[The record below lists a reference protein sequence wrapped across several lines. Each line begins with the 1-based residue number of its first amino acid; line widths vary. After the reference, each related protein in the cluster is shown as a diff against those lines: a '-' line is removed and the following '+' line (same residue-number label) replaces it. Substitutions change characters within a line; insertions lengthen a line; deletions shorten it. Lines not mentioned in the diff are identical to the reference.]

1 MISTEIGKKGLLQSG
16 ISAAVPFL
24 LQLFVLSMLLIN
36 IMNLINEKRLLII
49 NKCIGIPISRSRS
62 SERKK
67 TMKKYTDGVFLLN
80 KKEIVPKLQR
90 EYLLNGSFSEEEIG
104 KARENTIAYSVLKAH
119 NTSESME
126 RLQIKFDALVGQD
139 MTYMGVLQT
148 AIASGVTQ
156 FPIPFV
162 MSSCHNALCYNNGT
176 SNEDDHLFAM
186 GAAKKYGGIFLPPH
200 QAVMHQYMREMYA
213 GCGKMILGAD
223 SHTRYGALG
232 TLATGEGGGELA
244 KQLLGKTYDISY
256 PETVLVY
263 VTGTP
268 IKGVGPQDVALALIG
283 DVFEEGFVKNRIL
296 EFVGPGIK
304 NISVDFRNGI
314 DVMTTESS
322 AMFSIWETDE
332 QVQEWLTLH
341 GRGDAYMPLHPG
353 DLVYYDRAIEL
364 DLSAIRPMI
373 ALPFHPSNAY
383 TIDELNHNLEDILYL
398 TEQKCNKQMAE
409 FGLKVDLRS
418 KIVNGKL
425 HVDQGVIA
433 GCAGGLFENIA
444 RATDILRGKSIG
456 NQGFSLNIYPAS
468 QPVMYELI
476 EKKIASR
483 ILECGAALRSAFCG
497 PCFGAGD
504 VPFNGGFSI
513 RHTTRN
519 FSNREGSNPSKGQM
533 ASVALMDAQSIAA
546 TAANGGILT
555 GADTFDGEFTGYT
568 YSFNRKMYDE
578 RILDCFGKG
587 NPSEILIKGPSIGD
601 IPESPE
607 LRENLL
613 LKCTAFITD
622 PVTTTD
628 ELIPNGESSSYRSNF
643 EKIAEYTLS
652 AKVPEYVGR
661 CKAVR
666 EWQKRIDKGENPFED
681 VEELK
686 KISTLLAGNDM
697 ELDPEKT
704 CIGSI
709 LYANRPG
716 DGSARE
722 YAASNQKVLGGWANI
737 CRQFA
742 TKRYRSNLINWG
754 VLPFTCQD
762 ELYFG
767 VGSYIWI
774 PHIKSQLLEGR
785 SEISA
790 YIIEENQIKTLALSL
805 DQLSE
810 RERTIL
816 SAGCLINYYK
826 KGN

>member
-1 MISTEIGKKGLLQSG
+1 
-16 ISAAVPFL
+16 
-24 LQLFVLSMLLIN
+24 
-36 IMNLINEKRLLII
+36 
-49 NKCIGIPISRSRS
+49 
-62 SERKK
+62 
-67 TMKKYTDGVFLLN
+67 MKKYKDGVYLLN
-80 KKEIVPKLQR
+80 GREIVPKAQERALY
-90 EYLLNGSFSEEEIG
+90 EAPYSAEELSR
-104 KARENTIAYSVLKAH
+104 AHENTIAYSILKAH
-119 NTSESME
+119 NTSGSME
-126 RLQIKFDALVGQD
+126 KLRIKFDALVGQD

-148 AIASGVTQ
+148 AIASGVKQ

-162 MSSCHNALCYNNGT
+162 LSSCHNALCYNNGT

-213 GCGKMILGAD
+213 GGGKMILGAD

-263 VTGTP
+263 VTGAP

-283 DVFEEGFVKNRIL
+283 DVFDEGFVKNRIL
-296 EFVGPGIK
+296 EFVGPGIE

-332 QVQEWLTLH
+332 KVRDWLALH
-341 GRGDAYMPLHPG
+341 GRADAYKSLRPG
-353 DLVYYDRAIEL
+353 NLAYYDRAIEL
-364 DLSAIRPMI
+364 DLSAVRPMI

-398 TEQKCNKQMAE
+398 TEQKCSQQMAE

-418 KIVNGKL
+418 KIVKGKL
-425 HVDQGVIA
+425 RVDQGIIA

-444 RATDILRGKSIG
+444 KAADILKGKSIG
-456 NQGFSLNIYPAS
+456 NQGFSLNVYPAS
-468 QPVMYELI
+468 QPIMYELI
-476 EKKIASR
+476 EKKIASH
-483 ILECGAALRSAFCG
+483 ILECGATLRSAFCG

-533 ASVALMDAQSIAA
+533 ATAALMDAQSIAA

-555 GADTFDGEFTGYT
+555 GADTFDGEFTGYS
-568 YSFNRKMYDE
+568 YSFNPKMYEE
-578 RILDCFGKG
+578 RVLDCFGKG
-587 NPSEILIKGPSIGD
+587 NPDEELIKGPSIGD
-601 IPESPE
+601 IPESPA

-613 LKCTAFITD
+613 LKCTAYITD

-643 EKIAEYTLS
+643 AKIADYTLS

-666 EWQKRIDKGENPFED
+666 EWQRLIDKGESPFEA

-686 KISTLLAGNDM
+686 EIAALLAENSVEADW
-697 ELDPEKT
+697 ENI
-704 CIGSI
+704 CVGSV

-762 ELYFG
+762 EVDFG

-774 PHIKSQLLEGR
+774 PHIKSKLLDGQ

-790 YIIEENQIKTLALSL
+790 YIIEKNKIKPLALSL
-805 DQLSE
+805 DQLTE
-810 RERTIL
+810 RERSIL
-816 SAGCLINYYK
+816 SDGCLINYYK